1 MQQLLLMKQ
10 QLMVICPG
18 NYTINRTWTATD
30 ACGNTTT
37 HNQTVTVQDTT
48 APTFNEELPADIT
61 AQCDNVPEEQ
71 TLTAADNCGDA
82 TVAFNET
89 TTDGDCP
96 GNYTINRTWTATD
109 ACGNTNNS
117 QSNSHCSR
125 YYSTNF

>member
-1 MQQLLLMKQ
+1 MQQLLFNETTTDGD
-10 QLMVICPG
+10 CPG

-71 TLTAADNCGDA
+71 TL
-82 TVAFNET
+82 
-89 TTDGDCP
+89 
-96 GNYTINRTWTATD
+96 
-109 ACGNTNNS
+109 NS
-117 QSNSHCSR
+117 C
-125 YYSTNF
+125 

>member
-1 MQQLLLMKQ
+1 MSQK
-10 QLMVICPG
+10 
-18 NYTINRTWTATD
+18 
-30 ACGNTTT
+30 
-37 HNQTVTVQDTT
+37 
-48 APTFNEELPADIT
+48 
-61 AQCDNVPEEQ
+61 EQ

-125 YYSTNF
+125 YYSRPTFNEELPADITAQCDNVPEEQTFNSC